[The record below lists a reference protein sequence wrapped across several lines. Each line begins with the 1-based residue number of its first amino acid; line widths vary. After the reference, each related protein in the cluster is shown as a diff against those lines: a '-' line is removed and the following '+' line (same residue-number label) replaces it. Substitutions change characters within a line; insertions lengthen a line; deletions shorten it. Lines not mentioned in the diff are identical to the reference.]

1 MLNHNFDSSIPDN
14 TVCALC
20 IRFLFICHTDN
31 ITIIKKKIKETD
43 KVMTRRP
50 KGKLIAYVD
59 KALSIKNYDD
69 GCNYLSKGKYLYNKE
84 ITKIEY

>member
-1 MLNHNFDSSIPDN
+1 
-14 TVCALC
+14 
-20 IRFLFICHTDN
+20 
-31 ITIIKKKIKETD
+31 
-43 KVMTRRP
+43 MTRRP

-84 ITKIEY
+84 ITKIDFKQVFFFRFLREYV

>member
-1 MLNHNFDSSIPDN
+1 MLNHNLTRVFQIIQY
-14 TVCALC
+14 VLFV
-20 IRFLFICHTDN
+20 FLFICHTDN

-69 GCNYLSKGKYLYNKE
+69 GYNYLLKGKFLYNKE